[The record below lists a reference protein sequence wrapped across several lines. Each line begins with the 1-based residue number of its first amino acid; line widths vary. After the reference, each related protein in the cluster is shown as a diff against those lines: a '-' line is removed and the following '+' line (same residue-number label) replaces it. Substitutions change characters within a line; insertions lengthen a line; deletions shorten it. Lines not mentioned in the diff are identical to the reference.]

1 MKNQS
6 GTNTWFGM
14 HGWSNNDHRGQAFLS
29 KLNYQLLF
37 FLIFVTGSLIR
48 IYRIDEQ
55 FVIDD
60 EWHALN
66 AVQDH
71 GFAWIFTHFSKA
83 NGADYS
89 IPLALLYEFQY
100 QFTGLNEILMR
111 WPMLLT
117 GCIGLLVLPY
127 LLRPW
132 LSKPERLLLAALLA
146 ISPFLIFFSR
156 IARPY
161 SILAVTEPAAL
172 LMAWHWWNSN
182 QLKHGVGWVLLATF
196 SAWLNLPALIVVTA
210 PFAWFGLLASR
221 KVFQTGDSTDLKRLT
236 VIGVVMLVLL
246 SVLLGPA
253 LATQPETII
262 TKAGQDSID
271 GGTLPWVL
279 SLASGSGHIWA
290 YTSLGLISF
299 VGLGVL
305 FQRDRGFAKYLSIS
319 SLLAVLILIMTGA
332 TAMMHGPV
340 FLRYVIGLL
349 PFYLSCAAIG
359 LLYVTT
365 YIVRLAGLPAWIN
378 KPVLLVAL
386 VTLVMAGPVPDW
398 PLRYGQFVTH
408 QNYHYH
414 YNQSLNPYTQTMNS
428 WYQVE
433 PFYEEIAALHKA
445 GEVLIVEA
453 PWLMESY
460 FNPLGLQQDVH
471 HQRIR
476 AGFINGVCAGPLYGE
491 LTTGQPGMKF
501 HNFVYLQELLD
512 GSQTADYLVLRRS
525 GMKEEIRAIES
536 DFDKCEQTVRA
547 KFGEPWRESE
557 FVLVFKIS
565 PE

>member
-1 MKNQS
+1 
-6 GTNTWFGM
+6 M
-14 HGWSNNDHRGQAFLS
+14 HSWSNSNHNGRAFLS

-37 FLIFVTGSLIR
+37 FFIFVTGSLVR
-48 IYRIDEQ
+48 LYRIDEQ
-55 FVIDD
+55 LVIDD

-71 GFAWIFTHFSKA
+71 GFAWIFTHFSTA
-83 NGADYS
+83 NGADHS

-100 QFTGLNEILMR
+100 QFTGLNELLMR

-117 GCIGLLVLPY
+117 GCAALLVLPY
-127 LLRPW
+127 LLRHW
-132 LSKPERLLLAALLA
+132 LNRPERLLLAALLA
-146 ISPFLIFFSR
+146 ISPVLIYYSR
-156 IARPY
+156 FARPY
-161 SILAVTEPAAL
+161 SILVVMEPTAL
-172 LMAWHWWNSN
+172 LMAWHWWNNN
-182 QLKHGVGWVLLATF
+182 QFKYGAGWVLLAIF
-196 SAWLNLPALIVVTA
+196 SAWLNTPALIVVTA
-210 PFAWFGLLASR
+210 PFVWFGLLASR
-221 KVFQTGDSTDLKRLT
+221 KVLQTGDLTDLKRLT
-236 VIGVVMLVLL
+236 VIGVVMLLLL

-253 LATQPETII
+253 LATQPEAII
-262 TKAGQDSID
+262 TKAGQDFID

-290 YTSLGLISF
+290 YISLGLISF

-305 FQRDRGFAKYLSIS
+305 FHRDKGFAWYMFIS

-332 TAMMHGPV
+332 PAVEHGTV

-359 LLYVTT
+359 LLYSTT
-365 YIVRLAGLPAWIN
+365 YIVRLAGLSAGVN
-378 KPVLLVAL
+378 KMALLVAL

-414 YNQSLNPYTQTMNS
+414 YDQKLNLYTQAMNS
-428 WYQVE
+428 WYQAE

-445 GEVLIVEA
+445 GEALIVEA
-453 PWLMESY
+453 PWHMESY
-460 FNPLGLQQDVH
+460 FNPLNLQQGVH
-471 HQRIR
+471 RQRVR
-476 AGFINGVCAGPLYGE
+476 VGFINGVCAGPLYGE

-512 GSQTADYLVLRRS
+512 GSRTADYLVLRRP
-525 GMKEEIRAIES
+525 GMREEIRAIES
-536 DFDKCEQTVRA
+536 DFDKCEQAVRA
-547 KFGEPWRESE
+547 KFGEPWRESG
-557 FVLVFKIS
+557 FALVFKIS